1 MISRIQP
8 MLLKNTY
15 NYENKRTQD
24 FVSPSFKGK
33 TNLRQLVVNNNFKK
47 NALKV
52 ASFFTAVLGFNEIS
66 RCRKAEKSINEILS
80 QRNEK
85 LDFNTVPEIREDL
98 IDSYIYDAELVEALL
113 KEKDNEQQTAK
124 YSLKEVIIME
134 KLCRSIPELRENKMK
149 NL

>member
-15 NYENKRTQD
+15 NYENKRIQN

-52 ASFFTAVLGFNEIS
+52 ASIFTAVLGFNEIS
-66 RCRKAEKSINEILS
+66 RCKKAEKNINKILS

-98 IDSYIYDAELVEALL
+98 IDSYINDAELVEVLL
-113 KEKDNEQQTAK
+113 KQKDNEQQTAK
-124 YSLKEVIIME
+124 YSLKEVINME
-134 KLCRSIPELRENKMK
+134 HLCRAVPEIRENKMK